1 MTQLAGHPIPVAC
14 FDPSATEVQRDP
26 YPYYHWLL
34 RNDPV
39 HRGVNGIWFVSR
51 YDDVR
56 AVLAE
61 DRLVR
66 QGIRDFWS
74 QLVGP
79 GPLSGILSR
88 TVLFQDE
95 PDHSRLRA
103 LVMPAFAPRALR
115 SLVPEI
121 DRLVDEL
128 VDPSAGELDVIND
141 VAYPLAL
148 GVISAV
154 LGLPAKDR
162 DLIRAWSL
170 RIGPT
175 LDLAAGAG
183 EIADGQAAMAELTGY
198 LADLIRV
205 RRGSGDLLGT
215 LVADGSASREEVIA
229 MVVTLI
235 FAGHETVTNQIGNG
249 VLALARHPA
258 QLSLLRALPDLIP
271 DAVEEMLRFDSSVQS
286 NSRQLVDDLELRGR
300 TLRRGELVVALMG
313 AANRD
318 PERFADPDRFDVTRT
333 GVHPLSFGSGMRHCV
348 GAVLARLELAAVF
361 RALVRLPDWTLTRNP
376 EELQYQR
383 STMFR
388 GVLTLPIAFTAQKP
402 RSTP

>member
-1 MTQLAGHPIPVAC
+1 MTQLAGPPLPVAC
-14 FDPSATEVQRDP
+14 FDPSAAEVQRDP
-26 YPYYHWLL
+26 YPYYDWLV

-56 AVLAE
+56 AVLGE

-95 PDHSRLRA
+95 PDHTRLRT
-103 LVMPAFAPRALR
+103 LIMPAFAPRALR
-115 SLVPEI
+115 VLETEI
-121 DRLVDEL
+121 DGLVAGL
-128 VDPSAGELDVIND
+128 VDPSRGELDVIND
-141 VAYPLAL
+141 LAYPLAL
-148 GVISAV
+148 GVISRV
-154 LGLPAKDR
+154 LGLPAQDR
-162 DLIRAWSL
+162 DRLRAWSL

-175 LDLAAGAG
+175 LDLATGPA
-183 EIADGQAAMAELTGY
+183 EIADGQQAMAELTAY
-198 LADLIRV
+198 LTDLIEH
-205 RRGSGDLLGT
+205 GTPTGLLGI
-215 LVADGSASREEVIA
+215 LCADGETTREEIIA

-249 VLALARHPA
+249 VLALAAHPE
-258 QLSLLRALPDLIP
+258 QLDLLRARPDLVP
-271 DAVEEMLRFDSSVQS
+271 GAVEEILRFDSSVQS
-286 NSRQLVDDLELRGR
+286 NSRQLAEDLELGGKTVRQ
-300 TLRRGELVVALMG
+300 GELVVALMG

-318 PERFADPDRFDVTRT
+318 PARFAEPGRFDVTRT

-348 GAVLARLELAAVF
+348 GAVLARFELVAAF
-361 RALVRLPDWTLTRNP
+361 RALVRLPGWRVPDPGALK
-376 EELQYQR
+376 YQR

-388 GVLTLPIAFTAQKP
+388 GVLSLPLAFETP
-402 RSTP
+402 RSKP

>member
-14 FDPSATEVQRDP
+14 FDPSAPEVQRDP

-88 TVLFQDE
+88 TLLFQDE

-154 LGLPAKDR
+154 LGLPPKDR

-175 LDLAAGAG
+175 LDLAAGPG
-183 EIADGQAAMAELTGY
+183 EIADGQAAMAELTDY
-198 LADLIRV
+198 LTDLIRV

-215 LVADGSASREEVIA
+215 LCADGSASREEVIA

-361 RALVRLPDWTLTRNP
+361 RALVRLPDWTLTKNP
-376 EELQYQR
+376 GELQYQR

-388 GVLTLPIAFTAQKP
+388 GVLTLPIAFTAQNP

>member
-1 MTQLAGHPIPVAC
+1 MTQLAGHPGPVVC
-14 FDPSATEVQRDP
+14 FDPSAPEVQRDP
-26 YPYYHWLL
+26 YPSYHWLL
-34 RNDPV
+34 RHDPV

-56 AVLAE
+56 AVLGE

-95 PDHSRLRA
+95 PDHTR
-103 LVMPAFAPRALR
+103 LR
-115 SLVPEI
+115 SLVAPAFSPREVRALVPKI

-128 VDPSAGELDVIND
+128 VDPSAERLDVVND

-162 DLIRAWSL
+162 DLFRAWSL

-175 LDLAAGAG
+175 LDLAAGPA
-183 EIADGQAAMAELTGY
+183 EIADGQEAMTELTDY
-198 LADLIRV
+198 LTDLIRT
-205 RRGSGDLLGT
+205 RRGGDDLLGV
-215 LVADGSASREEVIA
+215 LCADSAVSREEVIA

-258 QLSLLRALPDLIP
+258 QLSLVRALPDLVP
-271 DAVEEMLRFDSSVQS
+271 GAVEEMLRFDSSVQS
-286 NSRQLVDDLELRGR
+286 NSRQLVEDIELQGK
-300 TLRRGELVVALMG
+300 TLRSGELVVALMG

-318 PERFADPDRFDVTRT
+318 PLRFTDPDRFDVTRS

-361 RALVRLPDWTLTRNP
+361 RALVRLPGWRLAADP
-376 EELQYQR
+376 DDLQYQR

-388 GVLTLPIAFTAQKP
+388 GVLSLPIAFSAQ
-402 RSTP
+402 T

>member
-1 MTQLAGHPIPVAC
+1 MTQLAGQPVPVAC
-14 FDPSATEVQRDP
+14 FDPADLEVQRDP
-26 YPYYHWLL
+26 YPSYHWLL

-56 AVLAE
+56 AVLGE

-66 QGIRDFWS
+66 GGIRDFWVH
-74 QLVGP
+74 LVGP
-79 GPLSGILSR
+79 GPLSEILSR
-88 TVLFQDE
+88 TLLFQDE
-95 PDHSRLRA
+95 PDHARLRT
-103 LVMPAFAPRALR
+103 LIMPAFAPRALR
-115 SLVPEI
+115 ALVPQI

-128 VDPSAGELDVIND
+128 VDPPAGELDVIND

-148 GVISAV
+148 GVISTV
-154 LGLPAKDR
+154 LGLPAQDR
-162 DLIRAWSL
+162 DRIRAWSL

-175 LDLAAGAG
+175 LDLAADAD
-183 EIADGQAAMAELTGY
+183 EIADGQAAMAELTDY
-198 LADLIRV
+198 LTDLIPAH
-205 RRGSGDLLGT
+205 RGSGDLLGT
-215 LVADGSASREEVIA
+215 LSADSSVSRDEIIS

-249 VLALARHPA
+249 VLALARHPD
-258 QLSLLRALPDLIP
+258 QLDLLRAQPDLVP
-271 DAVEEMLRFDSSVQS
+271 DAVEEMLRFDSAVQS
-286 NSRQLVDDLELRGR
+286 NSRQLTEDLELSGR

-318 PERFADPDRFDVTRT
+318 PARFAEPDRFDVTRT

-348 GAVLARLELAAVF
+348 GALLARLELVAVF
-361 RALVRLPDWTLTRNP
+361 RALVRLRDWHLVTNPD
-376 EELQYQR
+376 ELQYQR

-388 GVLTLPIAFTAQKP
+388 GVLTLPIAFTAQNP
-402 RSTP
+402 RRTR

>member
-14 FDPSATEVQRDP
+14 FDPSAPEVQRDP

-56 AVLAE
+56 AVLGE

-88 TVLFQDE
+88 TLLFQDE
-95 PDHSRLRA
+95 PDHSRLRS
-103 LVMPAFAPRALR
+103 LIMPAFAPRALR
-115 SLVPEI
+115 SLVPRI

-175 LDLAAGAG
+175 LDLAAGQG
-183 EIADGQAAMAELTGY
+183 EIADGQAAMTELTDY
-198 LADLIRV
+198 LTDLIRV
-205 RRGSGDLLGT
+205 SRSSGDLLGI
-215 LVADGSASREEVIA
+215 LCADGSASREEVIA

-318 PERFADPDRFDVTRT
+318 PERFAEPDRFDVTRT

-361 RALVRLPDWTLTRNP
+361 RALVRLPGWALTRNP

-388 GVLTLPIAFTAQKP
+388 GVLTLPIAFTAQNS

>member
-1 MTQLAGHPIPVAC
+1 MTQLAGQPLPLAC
-14 FDPSATEVQRDP
+14 FDPSAPEVQRDP
-26 YPYYHWLL
+26 YPHYDRLL
-34 RNDPV
+34 REDPV

-56 AVLAE
+56 TVLGE

-95 PDHSRLRA
+95 PDHTRLRT
-103 LVMPAFAPRALR
+103 LIMPAFAPRALR
-115 SLVPEI
+115 ALEAEI
-121 DRLVDEL
+121 DRLVAEL
-128 VDPSAGELDVIND
+128 VGQDAGELDVIND

-148 GVISAV
+148 GVISTV
-154 LGLPAKDR
+154 LGLPAHDR
-162 DLIRAWSL
+162 DRLRAWSL

-175 LDLAAGAG
+175 LDLAAGPA

-198 LADLIRV
+198 LTDLVDTRPA
-205 RRGSGDLLGT
+205 SGDLLGI
-215 LVADGSASREEVIA
+215 LCADGDTSREEIIA

-249 VLALARHPA
+249 VLALAAHPE
-258 QLSLLRALPDLIP
+258 QLELLRSRPGLVPG
-271 DAVEEMLRFDSSVQS
+271 AVEEILRYDSSVQS
-286 NSRQLVDDLELRGR
+286 NSRQLADDLELGGK

-318 PERFADPDRFDVTRT
+318 PARYAEPGRFDVTRT

-348 GAVLARLELAAVF
+348 GAVLARLELVAAF
-361 RALVRLPDWTLTRNP
+361 RALVRLPGWRLPTDP
-376 EELQYQR
+376 DALQYQR

-388 GVLTLPIAFTAQKP
+388 GVLSLPLAHEAQTP
-402 RSTP
+402 RRTP

>member
-1 MTQLAGHPIPVAC
+1 MTQLAGPPAPVAC
-14 FDPSATEVQRDP
+14 FDPSAPEVQRDP

-56 AVLAE
+56 AVLGE

-95 PDHSRLRA
+95 PDHSRLRT
-103 LVMPAFAPRALR
+103 LIMPAFAPRALR
-115 SLVPEI
+115 SLVPKI
-121 DRLVDEL
+121 DQLVDEL
-128 VDPSAGELDVIND
+128 IDPSAGELDVIND

-148 GVISAV
+148 GVISTV

-183 EIADGQAAMAELTGY
+183 EIADGQVAMTELTDY
-198 LADLIRV
+198 LTDLIRV
-205 RRGSGDLLGT
+205 RGSSGDLLGT
-215 LVADGSASREEVIA
+215 LCADGSVSREEIIA

-249 VLALARHPA
+249 VLALARHPS

-286 NSRQLVDDLELRGR
+286 NSRQLVDDLELQGR

-318 PERFADPDRFDVTRT
+318 PERFTDPDRFDVTRS
-333 GVHPLSFGSGMRHCV
+333 GVRPLSFGSGMRHCV
-348 GAVLARLELAAVF
+348 GAMLARLELVAVF
-361 RALVRLPDWTLTRNP
+361 RALVRLPGWVLKSNP
-376 EELQYQR
+376 DELQYQR

-388 GVLTLPIAFTAQKP
+388 GVLTLPIAFTAQNP
-402 RSTP
+402 RREP

>member
-14 FDPSATEVQRDP
+14 FDPSAPEVQRDP

-88 TVLFQDE
+88 TLLFQDE

-154 LGLPAKDR
+154 LGLPVKDR

-175 LDLAAGAG
+175 LDLAAGPG
-183 EIADGQAAMAELTGY
+183 EIADGQAAMAELTDY
-198 LADLIRV
+198 LTDLIQG

-215 LVADGSASREEVIA
+215 LCADGSASREEVIA

-361 RALVRLPDWTLTRNP
+361 RALVRLPDWALTKNP
-376 EELQYQR
+376 GELQYQR

-388 GVLTLPIAFTAQKP
+388 GVLTLPIAFTAQNS

>member
-1 MTQLAGHPIPVAC
+1 MTQLAGHPTPVAC
-14 FDPSATEVQRDP
+14 FDPSAPEVQRDP

-56 AVLAE
+56 AVLGE

-103 LVMPAFAPRALR
+103 LITPAFAPRALR
-115 SLVPEI
+115 SLVPKI
-121 DRLVDEL
+121 DQLVDEL

-148 GVISAV
+148 GVISTV
-154 LGLPAKDR
+154 LGLPAKDAN
-162 DLIRAWSL
+162 LIRAWSL

-175 LDLAAGAG
+175 LDLAAGPD
-183 EIADGQAAMAELTGY
+183 EIADGQVAMAELTDY
-198 LADLIRV
+198 LTDLLRV
-205 RRGSGDLLGT
+205 RGSSGDLLGT
-215 LVADGSASREEVIA
+215 LCADGSASREEVVA

-249 VLALARHPA
+249 VLALARHPS

-313 AANRD
+313 AGNRD
-318 PERFADPDRFDVTRT
+318 PERFADPDRFDVTRS
-333 GVHPLSFGSGMRHCV
+333 GVRPLSFGSGMRHCV
-348 GAVLARLELAAVF
+348 GAMLARLELAAVF
-361 RALVRLPDWTLTRNP
+361 RALVRLPGWVLKKNP
-376 EELQYQR
+376 DELQYQR

-388 GVLTLPIAFTAQKP
+388 GVLTLPIAFTAQNP
-402 RSTP
+402 GREP